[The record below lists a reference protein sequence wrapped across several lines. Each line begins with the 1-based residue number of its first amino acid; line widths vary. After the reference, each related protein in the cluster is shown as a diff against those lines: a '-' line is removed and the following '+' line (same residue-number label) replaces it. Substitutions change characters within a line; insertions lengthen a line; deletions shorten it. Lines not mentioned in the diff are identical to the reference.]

1 MNEDKEKW
9 KAETTRR
16 FMEWLD
22 KPLDT
27 FDKAE
32 EMSVILE
39 DYNEAHGIDTPTILQ
54 PTQAARA
61 KYGSSH
67 G

>member
-1 MNEDKEKW
+1 MNKSSAKW
-9 KAETTRR
+9 KAETARR
-16 FMEWLD
+16 YKEWVD

-39 DYNEAHGIDTPTILQ
+39 DYNEARGIDTPPILQ
-54 PTQAARA
+54 PTQEARA
-61 KYGSSH
+61 KYGNSSS
-67 G
+67 